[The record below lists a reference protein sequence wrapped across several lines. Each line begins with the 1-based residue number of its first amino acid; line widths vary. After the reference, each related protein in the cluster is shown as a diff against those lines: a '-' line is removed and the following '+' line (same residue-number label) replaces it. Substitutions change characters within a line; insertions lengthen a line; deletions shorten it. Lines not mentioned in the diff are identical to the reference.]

1 MNHSNNDLIMINGA
15 DGEGGGQILR
25 TALTLSLITGRGF
38 RIDNIRAR
46 RRKPG
51 LLRQHLTAVQAAA
64 QIGDAHTEGAQ
75 TASQQL
81 VFHPHALRGG
91 ELEFAIG
98 TAGSCI
104 LVLHTILPALVAAGI
119 GARIRLSGGTHNP
132 QAPPADALQRAYLP
146 LLKRMGAD
154 LSCTLLRHGFFP
166 AGGGELVVE
175 IAPHAGLKPLH
186 LMERGPFRQA
196 NAEALI
202 AALPI
207 DIAKRELATLQ
218 HALGWDDSQLK
229 PHGLRSSHGPGNA
242 LVATLEYEQVTEV
255 FTSFGEKR
263 ISAEEVARQLARQVQ
278 AYMDSDVPVGPY
290 LADQLLLLLAIAGG
304 SFITGPL
311 SSHTQTN
318 LETIEQFL
326 PGRLS
331 CQKQG
336 PGKFLIQARDE
347 GFV

>member
-1 MNHSNNDLIMINGA
+1 MNHSNDDLIIINGA

-64 QIGDAHTEGAQ
+64 QIGEAHTEGAQ

-81 VFHPHALRGG
+81 VFRPHALRGG

-104 LVLHTILPALVAAGI
+104 LVLHTILPALIAAGI

-146 LLKRMGAD
+146 LLKRMGAE
-154 LSCTLLRHGFFP
+154 LSCTLLRYGFFP
-166 AGGGELVVE
+166 AGGGELIVE
-175 IAPHAGLKPLH
+175 IAPHSGLRPLH
-186 LMERGPFRQA
+186 LLERGPFRQA

-202 AALPI
+202 VALPI
-207 DIAKRELATLQ
+207 HIAKRELATLQ
-218 HALGWDDSQLK
+218 HILGWGDSQLK
-229 PHGLRSSHGPGNA
+229 PHGLRNSHGPGNV

-263 ISAEEVARQLARQVQ
+263 ISAEEVAKQLAQQVQ

-290 LADQLLLLLAIAGG
+290 LADQLLVPLVIAGG

-311 SSHTQTN
+311 SSHTRTN
-318 LETIEQFL
+318 LETIERFL

-331 CQKQG
+331 YQEQE
-336 PGKFLIQARDE
+336 PGKLLIQARSE
-347 GFV
+347 SFI